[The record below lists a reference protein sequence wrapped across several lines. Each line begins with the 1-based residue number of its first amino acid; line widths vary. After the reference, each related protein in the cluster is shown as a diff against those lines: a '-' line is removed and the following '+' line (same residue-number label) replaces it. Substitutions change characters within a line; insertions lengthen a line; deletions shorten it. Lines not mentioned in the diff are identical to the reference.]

1 MCRPRW
7 SRSQKAA
14 ALPAGKAGET
24 KEGEMALIDQVAI
37 VTGAGGSGCGRAIAY
52 RLARESALVE
62 IADIHEAGIRASS
75 LSSRKWA
82 LRCFSSGPWHWT
94 YFRERSR
101 CCCRW
106 GTYGMRNRLRTTQ
119 PLSAEG

>member
-62 IADIHEAGIRASS
+62 IAISMKPGFARPLCPAANGPCAAFRRGRGTGRTLESGAAAAAGG
-75 LSSRKWA
+75 A
-82 LRCFSSGPWHWT
+82 LT
-94 YFRERSR
+94 
-101 CCCRW
+101 
-106 GTYGMRNRLRTTQ
+106 
-119 PLSAEG
+119 A